1 MSNKRTWPAVFRGAG
16 AGSPLAAGAPG
27 LRTRTRRAAM
37 DAARR
42 WPQSGAHPPP
52 PRRESCPPGAGPQRA
67 PRPERDPEF
76 PLRHRSGDRGLCQP
90 AAQIGC
96 VAATARAK
104 LLGCVGSKRREH
116 FVIFVGG
123 RHKPPR
129 PHSLH
134 LEPSMVICSSTGKY
148 EALRDRSQ
156 CLNLTSLQH

>member
-96 VAATARAK
+96 VAATARA
-104 LLGCVGSKRREH
+104 SRTPWMRR
-116 FVIFVGG
+116 
-123 RHKPPR
+123 K
-129 PHSLH
+129 
-134 LEPSMVICSSTGKY
+134 
-148 EALRDRSQ
+148 
-156 CLNLTSLQH
+156 